1 MPIPVGLHPGSGG
14 IHNIEK
20 QYGIWGGIDGDVI
33 LEDASKYQ
41 VYDNTNKKMDKNG
54 DKIMSVKNEL
64 DNFFERFLAAY
75 QKTEDGLPKRPRRKD
90 VDQAVY
96 VGEADNAGWC
106 RWRPLAYGKEET
118 FIKLLETYGI
128 EGNRDIIEYFSTY
141 HFLGFNVN
149 YKKRGIGIDGVDPRD
164 EYRSL
169 KRIMEAYTDSNGRVT
184 HIVIGTE
191 AKVDYSVVVEIKT
204 GIVKFVDD
212 ENGKMRKIAPSLE
225 EFIKGWEPRV

>member
-1 MPIPVGLHPGSGG
+1 M
-14 IHNIEK
+14 E
-20 QYGIWGGIDGDVI
+20 
-33 LEDASKYQ
+33 ECE
-41 VYDNTNKKMDKNG
+41 

-106 RWRPLAYGKEET
+106 KWRPLAYGKEET

-128 EGNRDIIEYFSTY
+128 ESNRDIIEYFSTY
-141 HFLGFNVN
+141 HFLGFNIN
-149 YKKRGIGIDGVDPRD
+149 YKKSRIAISGVDPRD
-164 EYRSL
+164 GYRSL
-169 KRIMEAYTDSNGRVT
+169 KQIMEAYTDLNGKVT
-184 HIVIGTE
+184 HFVIGVE
-191 AKVDYSVVVEIKT
+191 SKVNYSVVVEIKT

-212 ENGKMRKIAPSLE
+212 EKGKMRKIAPSLE
-225 EFIKGWEPRV
+225 EFIKGWEPWV

>member
-1 MPIPVGLHPGSGG
+1 
-14 IHNIEK
+14 
-20 QYGIWGGIDGDVI
+20 
-33 LEDASKYQ
+33 
-41 VYDNTNKKMDKNG
+41 MDKNG

-128 EGNRDIIEYFSTY
+128 ESNRDIIEYFSTCLLY
-141 HFLGFNVN
+141 TSPS
-149 YKKRGIGIDGVDPRD
+149 PRD
-164 EYRSL
+164 
-169 KRIMEAYTDSNGRVT
+169 A
-184 HIVIGTE
+184 
-191 AKVDYSVVVEIKT
+191 
-204 GIVKFVDD
+204 
-212 ENGKMRKIAPSLE
+212 
-225 EFIKGWEPRV
+225 